1 MIGEL
6 RVKESK
12 EKRFLNQ
19 IKKLDKLIEN
29 KLAEKEQWKLIASG
43 TTIQLKERVQS
54 SGSQQKM
61 ANAIVRYVDIESEIN
76 ACIDSLVSKKR
87 DVISVIEQL
96 DVTEYDILHKVYVQ
110 YLSLYDVAEIYDKS
124 YSWVT
129 SVHGNAL
136 KNVREILDAREMR
149 DESTKYNYES

>member
-43 TTIQLKERVQS
+43 TTIQLRERVQS

-61 ANAIVRYVDIESEIN
+61 ADAVVKYIDIESEIN
-76 ACIDSLVSKKR
+76 ACIDSLISKKK

-96 DVTEYDILHKVYVQ
+96 DATEYDILHKVYVQ
-110 YLSLYDVAEIYDKS
+110 FFTLYDVADIYQKS

-129 SVHGNAL
+129 SIHGRAL
-136 KNVREILDAREMR
+136 ANVRKILDERNVI
-149 DESTKYNYES
+149 DEFIL

>member
-54 SGSQQKM
+54 SSNQQKM
-61 ANAIVRYVDIESEIN
+61 ADAVVRYVDIESEIN
-76 ACIDSLVSKKR
+76 ACIDSLVSKKK

-149 DESTKYNYES
+149 DESTKYNY

>member
-149 DESTKYNYES
+149 DESTKYNY

>member
-54 SGSQQKM
+54 SSNQQKM
-61 ANAIVRYVDIESEIN
+61 ADAVVRYVDIESEIN

-149 DESTKYNYES
+149 DESTKYNY

>member
-54 SGSQQKM
+54 SSNQQKM
-61 ANAIVRYVDIESEIN
+61 ADAVVRYIDIESEIN

-149 DESTKYNYES
+149 DESTKYNY

>member
-54 SGSQQKM
+54 SSNQQKM
-61 ANAIVRYVDIESEIN
+61 ADAVVRYVDIESEIN

-149 DESTKYNYES
+149 DESTKYNN

>member
-54 SGSQQKM
+54 SSNQQKM
-61 ANAIVRYVDIESEIN
+61 ADAVVRYIDIESEIN
-76 ACIDSLVSKKR
+76 ACIDSIEKKKR

-96 DVTEYDILHKVYVQ
+96 DVTEYDILHKVYIQ

-149 DESTKYNYES
+149 DESTKYNY

>member
-54 SGSQQKM
+54 SSNQQKM
-61 ANAIVRYVDIESEIN
+61 ADAVVRYIDIESEIN

-149 DESTKYNYES
+149 DESTK

>member
-54 SGSQQKM
+54 SSNQQKM
-61 ANAIVRYVDIESEIN
+61 ADAVVRYIDIESEIN

-124 YSWVT
+124 DSWVT

-149 DESTKYNYES
+149 DESTKYNY

>member
-29 KLAEKEQWKLIASG
+29 KLAEKEQWKLIASE

-54 SGSQQKM
+54 SSNQQKM
-61 ANAIVRYVDIESEIN
+61 ADAVVRYIDIESEIN

-149 DESTKYNYES
+149 DESTKYNY

>member
-43 TTIQLKERVQS
+43 TTIQLRERVQS

-61 ANAIVRYVDIESEIN
+61 ADAVVKYIDIESEIN
-76 ACIDSLVSKKR
+76 ACIDSLISKKK

-149 DESTKYNYES
+149 DESTKYNY

>member
-54 SGSQQKM
+54 SSNQQKM
-61 ANAIVRYVDIESEIN
+61 ADAVVRYIDIESEIN

-136 KNVREILDAREMR
+136 KNVREILDAGEMR
-149 DESTKYNYES
+149 DESTK

>member
-54 SGSQQKM
+54 SSNQQKM
-61 ANAIVRYVDIESEIN
+61 ADAVVRYIDIESEIN

-96 DVTEYDILHKVYVQ
+96 DVTEYDILHKVYIQ

-149 DESTKYNYES
+149 DESTKYNY

>member
-43 TTIQLKERVQS
+43 TTIQLRERVQS

-61 ANAIVRYVDIESEIN
+61 ADAVVKYIDIESEIN
-76 ACIDSLVSKKR
+76 ACIDSLISKKK

-96 DVTEYDILHKVYVQ
+96 DATEYDILHKVYVQ

-149 DESTKYNYES
+149 DESTKYNY

>member
-54 SGSQQKM
+54 SSNQQKM
-61 ANAIVRYVDIESEIN
+61 ADAVVRYVDIESEIN

-96 DVTEYDILHKVYVQ
+96 DVTEYDILHKVYIQ

-149 DESTKYNYES
+149 DESTKYNY

>member
-12 EKRFLNQ
+12 EKRFLHQ

-54 SGSQQKM
+54 SSNQQKM
-61 ANAIVRYVDIESEIN
+61 ADAVVRYIDIESEIN

-149 DESTKYNYES
+149 DESTKYNY

>member
-54 SGSQQKM
+54 SSKQQKM
-61 ANAIVRYVDIESEIN
+61 ADAVVRYVDIESEIN

-149 DESTKYNYES
+149 DESTKYNY

>member
-54 SGSQQKM
+54 SSNQQKM

-149 DESTKYNYES
+149 DESTKYNY